1 MQTDSPKPECYA
13 CDLSAGRIPLLGG
26 QIYES
31 EYWMVEH
38 CMDPLGLGTL
48 IVKPKRHVLHVWDLT
63 DEELEEMGPLIG
75 RASQV
80 IRQITACEQVYVCLW
95 SHGGFQPV
103 HIHYV
108 IQPILP
114 EHRKT
119 YEKAGPALQM
129 QMFQEATIPETD
141 LIEDFCE
148 QARSVFNEG
157 T

>member
-1 MQTDSPKPECYA
+1 M
-13 CDLSAGRIPLLGG
+13 G
-26 QIYES
+26 
-31 EYWMVEH
+31 
-38 CMDPLGLGTL
+38 PLGLGTL

-63 DEELEEMGPLIG
+63 AGELQEMGPLIG
-75 RASQV
+75 RTSHV
-80 IRQITACEQVYVCLW
+80 VRQITACEQVYVCLW

-114 EHRKT
+114 EHRKH

-129 QMFQEATIPETD
+129 QMFQEAKMPEPN
-141 LIEDFCE
+141 LIEEFCE
-148 QARSVFNEG
+148 HARSMFNED